1 MTKFNPETCH
11 KIIQALEAGNYRKTA
26 AALAGVSERTF
37 YSWIKKAESHK
48 TGKYVQFLQS
58 VKKAEEKAKAYHLQQ
73 IRKASENGSWQAS
86 AWYLE
91 RKHPQEWGR
100 RQQID
105 MDAQVKAKVDSN
117 VKVNLHDEIKEA
129 EDYFESINKQ
139 RKGSDMED
147 NPSK

>member
-1 MTKFNPETCH
+1 M
-11 KIIQALEAGNYRKTA
+11 QL
-26 AALAGVSERTF
+26 
-37 YSWIKKAESHK
+37 
-48 TGKYVQFLQS
+48 

-105 MDAQVKAKVDSN
+105 MDAQVKAKVQND
-117 VKVNLHDEIKEA
+117 VTVNIHDEIKEA

-139 RKGSDMED
+139 RKSSDMED
-147 NPSK
+147 NPQK